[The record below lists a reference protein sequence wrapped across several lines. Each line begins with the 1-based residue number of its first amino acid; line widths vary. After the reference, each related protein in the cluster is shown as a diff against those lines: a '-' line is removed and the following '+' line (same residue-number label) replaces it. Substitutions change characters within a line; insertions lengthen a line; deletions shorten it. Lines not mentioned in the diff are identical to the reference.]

1 MFEPLFNTF
10 WVVMQPEVLLA
21 MTLGLIGG
29 IFFGAMPGLTAATG
43 ISLLIPLSFGMN
55 PVIALSIMA
64 GIHNGA
70 SYGGAIPAIL
80 LRIPGVP
87 GAIVTTFDGYP
98 MAQQG
103 LAARAVRIAA
113 VSSAVG
119 GMISALSLMLLAPPL
134 VAISLAFGPAEIFWL
149 CIFGLASIGVF
160 LAEDTIK
167 GLLSGGFGVMLSLIG
182 LDRATGFERFTFD
195 ILELSDGIPL
205 LIMLVGMYALT
216 PAWQMAERAQKTGV
230 SGNDKS
236 FNQKDDFRDWP
247 WKPIAKGWSRSI
259 PLGILIGILPG
270 VGGIAAGLIAY
281 NEAKRAADDPDS
293 FGKGNP
299 VGVAIAESANNAD
312 NAAAMIP
319 ALTLGIPG
327 SGVAALMLGGLLVH
341 GLQPGPHLFQEA
353 SDVVYGYMWAML
365 ITSAL
370 IIPFG
375 GVIATKI
382 FANILRVP
390 QVMLMP
396 LIIAIC
402 TVGIFSYRNDIFDA
416 YLMLIFGLI
425 GYAFERL
432 KFPIAPL
439 ILGLV
444 LGNKAE
450 FNFRTT
456 MKIGFGDWTILL
468 QNPISIILAGLTV
481 LVLVYPLWKNYR
493 RGRKK
498 QQNATASTHDLP

>member
-1 MFEPLFNTF
+1 MFEPLLNSF

-29 IFFGAMPGLTAATG
+29 ILFGAMPGLTGATG
-43 ISLLIPLSFGMN
+43 ISLLIPLTFGMN

-64 GIHNGA
+64 GIHNGG
-70 SYGGAIPAIL
+70 SYGGAIPAVL

-98 MAQQG
+98 MTQKG

-119 GMISALSLMLLAPPL
+119 GMISAFSLMLLAPPL

-149 CIFGLASIGVF
+149 CMFGLASIGVF
-160 LAEDTIK
+160 LADDTVK
-167 GLLSGGFGVMLSLIG
+167 GLISGGLGVMLSLIG

-216 PAWQMAERAQKTGV
+216 PAWQMAERAKHESV
-230 SGNDKS
+230 SSKEFKFG
-236 FNQKDDFRDWP
+236 QKDNYRDWP
-247 WKPIAKGWSRSI
+247 WKPIAKGWGRSI

-281 NEAKRAADDPDS
+281 NDAKRAADDPDS

-312 NAAAMIP
+312 NAAAMVP

-341 GLQPGPHLFQEA
+341 GLQPGPDLFEEA
-353 SDVVYGYMWAML
+353 SDV
-365 ITSAL
+365 
-370 IIPFG
+370 
-375 GVIATKI
+375 
-382 FANILRVP
+382 
-390 QVMLMP
+390 
-396 LIIAIC
+396 
-402 TVGIFSYRNDIFDA
+402 
-416 YLMLIFGLI
+416 
-425 GYAFERL
+425 
-432 KFPIAPL
+432 
-439 ILGLV
+439 
-444 LGNKAE
+444 
-450 FNFRTT
+450 
-456 MKIGFGDWTILL
+456 
-468 QNPISIILAGLTV
+468 
-481 LVLVYPLWKNYR
+481 
-493 RGRKK
+493 
-498 QQNATASTHDLP
+498 

>member
-1 MFEPLFNTF
+1 VFEPLIHSL
-10 WVVMQPEVLLA
+10 WVVLQPDVVLA

-29 IFFGAMPGLTAATG
+29 ILFGAMPGLTASTG
-43 ISLLIPLSFGMN
+43 ISLLIPLTFGMD
-55 PVIALSIMA
+55 PVIALAIMA
-64 GIHNGA
+64 GIHNGG
-70 SYGGAIPAIL
+70 SYGGSIPAIL

-103 LAARAVRIAA
+103 FAARAVRIAA

-134 VAISLAFGPAEIFWL
+134 VAISLAFGPAEIFW
-149 CIFGLASIGVF
+149 ISVFGLASIGVF
-160 LAEDTIK
+160 LADDTVK
-167 GLLSGGFGVMLSLIG
+167 GLLAGGFGVMLSLVG
-182 LDRATGFERFTFD
+182 LDQATGFERFTFD

-216 PAWQMAERAQKTGV
+216 PAWQLAERAKNT
-230 SGNDKS
+230 SITNNDMTFGK
-236 FNQKDDFRDWP
+236 KDYYRDWP
-247 WKPIAKGWSRSI
+247 WNPIAKGWARAI
-259 PLGILIGILPG
+259 PLGVLIGILPG

-281 NEAKRAADDPDS
+281 NEAKRSADDPDS

-312 NAAAMIP
+312 NAAAMVP

-341 GLQPGPHLFQEA
+341 GLQPGPDLFEEQ
-353 SDVVYGYMWAML
+353 SDVVFGYMWAML

-375 GVIATKI
+375 GVIATKV

-390 QVMLMP
+390 QVVLMP
-396 LIIAIC
+396 LIIAVC
-402 TVGIFSYRNDIFDA
+402 TVGMYAFRNDMFDA
-416 YLMLIFGLI
+416 ILMLVFGLI

-432 KFPIAPL
+432 KFPVAPM

-444 LGNKAE
+444 LGEKAE
-450 FNFRTT
+450 FNFSTAL
-456 MKIGFGDWTILL
+456 KIGHGDWMVLL
-468 QNPISIILAGLTV
+468 TNPISIGLASLTV
-481 LVLVYPLWKNYR
+481 LVLLYPMWQEYR

-498 QQNATASTHDLP
+498 QQRGNVSN